1 MNYLVVDGANS
12 LKQGCVWWCPRLL
25 NPSSWGI
32 LSTCASALS
41 TDTSSEPRAI
51 VGFAECHHVE
61 IDKNWLASG
70 RTVTTSTALRVLLLW
85 LLATQ
90 PLELIEMIDLLEAN
104 HCLRVTESKLG
115 LLHYFEFQKTFFCS
129 ATAPWFRKCMVGYK
143 EVVDQAHPVRWES
156 WVLIAH
162 DSLWLYRTVSYSEVR
177 PVYDNMSHKN
187 TSMKCLTDDHHVV
200 IPWPVT

>member
-1 MNYLVVDGANS
+1 MIRFHQWSDFMYSYMFLMSFYTIFDGMNYLVVDGANL
-12 LKQGCVWWCPRLL
+12 LKQGCVWWCPRML

-51 VGFAECHHVE
+51 VGFAECHHAE

-70 RTVTTSTALRVLLLW
+70 RTVTTSIALRVLLLW

-115 LLHYFEFQKTFFCS
+115 LLHCFEFQKTFFLQRNS
-129 ATAPWFRKCMVGYK
+129 SMVPQVHGGLQGGSRSGPPCQMGVMSTY
-143 EVVDQAHPVRWES
+143 RS
-156 WVLIAH
+156 W
-162 DSLWLYRTVSYSEVR
+162 
-177 PVYDNMSHKN
+177 
-187 TSMKCLTDDHHVV
+187 
-200 IPWPVT
+200 